1 MKKLIITFVLL
12 LAVLMIFT
20 ACNDKKNNDPDPT
33 QTTPADKPTEMTPV
47 DTPSETTAVDEP
59 LQQTQEKE
67 YVMEHEFVF
76 NEQMN
81 EKLHGFSDYPIGE
94 EEFYEL
100 AGGIEVIPDIEKY
113 GYKLEGNNH
122 SDDLFMYIAIP
133 VEMRPNTTYEYTMK
147 FNFATSVEGDAM
159 GVGGSPGASVFVKAG
174 AVGIKPQNKEE
185 NGYYRINIDKGNQG
199 TQGKDL
205 VNVGNIEKEDSSP
218 DGIFATK
225 LFGASGEVTTGDD
238 GIVYLV
244 VGTDSGFEAKTTV
257 YLVDLSVEFK

>member
-1 MKKLIITFVLL
+1 MKKVIIAFVVLL
-12 LAVLMIFT
+12 VALMVFA
-20 ACNDKKNNDPDPT
+20 ACNDNNNNDPDPP
-33 QTTPADKPTEMTPV
+33 QTTPTDKPPETTPVDKPT
-47 DTPSETTAVDEP
+47 
-59 LQQTQEKE
+59 QQTQGKE

-81 EKLHGFSDYPIGE
+81 EQLHGFSDYPIGE

-133 VEMRPNTTYEYTMK
+133 VEMRPNTTYKYNMT
-147 FNFATSVEGDAM
+147 FNLATNVAGGSM

-174 AVGIKPQNKEE
+174 AVGDKPE
-185 NGYYRINIDKGNQG
+185 NIEKDGYYRINIDKGNQG
-199 TQGKDL
+199 TEGKDL
-205 VNVGNIEKEDSSP
+205 FNVGNIEKEDDSP
-218 DGIFATK
+218 DGVFVTK

-257 YLVDLSVEFK
+257 YLVDLKVEFE